1 MANVFIDILAEFTG
15 KKAFK
20 EAETSTDKLTKSV
33 KKLGGALGLA
43 FGTQQI
49 VNYGKRAVK
58 AFADSEL
65 EATRLRVA
73 VTNLGLAFAAPE
85 IDRYIDKVELAT
97 GVNRDQLQPAL
108 LTLLQTTGSLTKSQE
123 LLNLALDV
131 SAATGVDAS
140 SVAEKL
146 SQAYLGNTKGLK
158 SLNLGLTTAELNSAD
173 FETIQKRIA
182 ALFAG
187 QAQAAADSYTGQI
200 NKLAIASE
208 QASEIIGGGLVDSLL
223 ILSGNTDVSALADDM
238 LTAAYNAAEF
248 TRSVTELATA
258 INAPIKGLADIVA
271 RFVKATDPFVD
282 LIIEGDPSGFFN
294 KKPQSGANAPRAAF
308 NGKPFYADAQK
319 NADALAKAESD
330 AKKRAAEL
338 LAIKKKQQAAEAKT
352 LRDKKLALLIDKAN
366 IALGKSS
373 EVFDL
378 DKIQIAA
385 ALTNQAEQL
394 GKATTSSQLLQI
406 TNDTARLNVKRSIL
420 ALEDAIASKD
430 EAAII
435 AATNKLNAD
444 NKILGSLILQDLK
457 MKDIKTILESLNP
470 KDLINL
476 GNLDAA
482 IAKMIELNKL
492 QGSKTGTTPTAAE
505 KAAAAAAVAG
515 ATDGAPVY
523 TIPKGT
529 KDFTTANPDIFN
541 LINGVI
547 RFTSD
552 SVSQQFV
559 DAVNDVTDLPSAVR
573 GANYQARAE
582 QEYAAFLSQIT
593 MSGIAGQSLTSGM
606 AQGLPLS
613 NALSGSRYAAQAA
626 ASYGAGATIVV
637 NTGVGDPNAIAEA
650 IDNVLREARDRGTL
664 TVG

>member
-1 MANVFIDILAEFTG
+1 MPDINIGSKLDAKGFKQAETALGKLSSSAKKLAGSIGVAFGAAQVVAFG
-15 KKAFK
+15 KK
-20 EAETSTDKLTKSV
+20 S
-33 KKLGGALGLA
+33 
-43 FGTQQI
+43 
-49 VNYGKRAVK
+49 VK

-131 SAATGVDAS
+131 SAATGADAS

-146 SQAYLGNTKGLK
+146 SQAYLGNAKGLK
-158 SLNLGLTTAELNSAD
+158 SLNLGLTAAELNSAD
-173 FETIQKRIA
+173 FETIQKRITE
-182 ALFAG
+182 LFGG
-187 QAQAAADSYTGQI
+187 QGEAAANSYTGQI

-223 ILSGNTDVSALADDM
+223 LLSGNTDVSALADDM
-238 LTAAYNAAEF
+238 LTAAYNTAEF

-294 KKPQSGANAPRAAF
+294 KKPQSGANAPKAAF
-308 NGKPFYADAQK
+308 NGKPFYADAEK
-319 NADALAKAESD
+319 NAKALAKAESD

-366 IALGKSS
+366 IALNKGS

-378 DKIQIAA
+378 DKIQVAA

-394 GKATTSSQLLQI
+394 GKATSAAQVLQI
-406 TNDTARLNVKRSIL
+406 ANDTARLNVKKSIL
-420 ALEDAIASKD
+420 ALEDAIAAKD

-444 NKILGSLILQDLK
+444 LKVLGTLGAQNLK
-457 MKDIKTILESLNP
+457 LLDIKSVLDSLKA

-476 GNLDAA
+476 DNLDAA

-492 QGSKTGTTPTAAE
+492 QGSKTGTTPPTAA
-505 KAAAAAAVAG
+505 
-515 ATDGAPVY
+515 ATDGASVY
-523 TIPKGT
+523 TIPKNT
-529 KDFTTANPDIFN
+529 TDFTKSNPDIAK
-541 LINGVI
+541 LIDKTVE
-547 RFTSD
+547 FTSKNVQD
-552 SVSQQFV
+552 SFYK
-559 DAVNDVTDLPSAVR
+559 AINDYADLPSAVR

-582 QEYAAFLSQIT
+582 QEYAMFLSKINLE
-593 MSGIAGQSLTSGM
+593 GIAGQSLTSGM
-606 AQGLPLS
+606 AQGLPLA
-613 NALSGSRYAAQAA
+613 NALSGSRYAAQGA

-650 IDNVLREARDRGTL
+650 IDQVLREARDRGTL